1 MDNKI
6 KVLIIDD
13 ERLVRT
19 GLITTVNW
27 EKFDMHVVSDAP
39 NGEIGW
45 QQFLEHRPELVIT
58 DIVMSQMNGIDLALN
73 IKETAPETKI
83 LLLSC
88 YSDFAYAQQAI
99 RFGISGYVLKTQF
112 SDEEMEG
119 YLSRIQTE
127 ILSEREQ
134 NKKST
139 LSVPSRNEP
148 DLGHALCV
156 WFGQSADPNILIE
169 TIGILQSQRNW
180 LLEDAKL
187 LLITHEESGHRWL
200 GDLQNLFLRALP
212 EEDYIL
218 ADYGNDLCFVFY
230 NNKLSNSVENTMTH
244 WKLLQP
250 KSKWRQTER
259 LYNKRQWLDQVERLY
274 RLWEIEQN
282 YYIRKDQY
290 AEAIL
295 KAITYIEMNLHSP
308 LQVSDIAD
316 IVGLSRSHFSTLFKK
331 LTGENVI
338 QFIFSKRLE
347 QASQLLLTTDWKV
360 NEISKKIGMPDY
372 KYFSKWFKKCTGQTP
387 SDFRNQTKIGSI

>member
-6 KVLIIDD
+6 KVVIIDD

-45 QQFLEHRPELVIT
+45 QQFLEHRPEFVIT
-58 DIVMSQMNGIDLALN
+58 DIVMSQMNGIDLAIK

-88 YSDFAYAQQAI
+88 YSDFTYAQQAI

-119 YLSRIQTE
+119 YLSRIQAE

-139 LSVPSRNEP
+139 LSIPSRSEQ
-148 DLGHALCV
+148 DLGPALCA
-156 WFGQSADPNILIE
+156 WLEHADPNILIE
-169 TIGILQSQRNW
+169 TIGILQSQRKW

-187 LLITHEESGHRWL
+187 LLITHEEAGDRWL
-200 GDLQNLFLRALP
+200 ENLRNLFLRALP

-218 ADYGNDLCFVFY
+218 ANYGNDLCFVFY
-230 NNKLSNSVENTMTH
+230 NNNLSNLVENTMTH

-250 KSKWRQTER
+250 KSKWRQTDT

-290 AEAIL
+290 AEAVL

-308 LQVSDIAD
+308 LPVSDIAE

-338 QFIFSKRLE
+338 QFIFNKRLE
-347 QASQLLLTTDWKV
+347 RASQLLLTTDWKI
-360 NEISKKIGMPDY
+360 NEISEKIGVPDY

-387 SDFRNQTKIGSI
+387 SDFRNQTIIRSV

>member
-45 QQFLEHRPELVIT
+45 QQFLEHRPELVMT
-58 DIVMSQMNGIDLALN
+58 DIVMPHLNGIELAIK
-73 IKETAPETKI
+73 IKEAAPETKI

-119 YLSRIQTE
+119 YLSRIQKE
-127 ILSEREQ
+127 ILSERGQ
-134 NKKST
+134 NKSTT
-139 LSVPSRNEP
+139 LSIPIRNEQ
-148 DLGHALCV
+148 DLGHALGE
-156 WFGQSADPNILIE
+156 WLEKHADMNILIE

-180 LLEDAKL
+180 LLDDARL
-187 LLITHEESGHRWL
+187 LLITQEGGERWL
-200 GDLQNLFLRALP
+200 GDLQNLFLRTLP

-218 ADYGNDLCFVFY
+218 ADFGTGLCFVFY
-230 NNKLSNSVENTMTH
+230 NNDLSSSVENTMTQ
-244 WKLLQP
+244 WKLLRP
-250 KSKWRQTER
+250 KSRWRQTES
-259 LYNKRQWLDQVERLY
+259 LHNKRQWLDQVERLY

-282 YYIRKDQY
+282 YGIGKDQY
-290 AEAIL
+290 VVAIL
-295 KAITYIEMNLHSP
+295 KTITYIEMNLHCP
-308 LQVSDIAD
+308 LQVSDIAE

-331 LTGENVI
+331 VTGENVI

-347 QASQLLLTTDWKV
+347 RATQLLLTTDWKV
-360 NEISKKIGMPDY
+360 NEIAEKIGVPDY
-372 KYFSKWFKKCTGQTP
+372 KYFSKWFKKCTGKTP
-387 SDFRNQTKIGSI
+387 SDFRNQTKIGLI